1 MTSRERYEAGL
12 VMEQDGASGK
22 EIAAAMGYK
31 DELSWYQAKYRYK
44 KKDTRTAK
52 EDAKAEEAKQADADK
67 HDRLAK
73 GLVARA
79 LENNSPAPEPA
90 PILEGLNT
98 EKIPV
103 PVKPVLSAEAQTILN
118 DYTKREKEKDRAS
131 AIARFPVKEPDVPI
145 KRLAIKTEINA
156 DGELL
161 SYKAGGDK
169 VSIRRR
175 GSHKSSLVLTVSEL
189 RVMLTELTE
198 LTELMAEA
206 PVC

>member
-44 KKDTRTAK
+44 KKDTRAAK
-52 EDAKAEEAKQADADK
+52 DEAKAEEAKQASAAA
-67 HDRLAK
+67 HERLAK
-73 GLVARA
+73 ALVARA

-90 PILEGLNT
+90 PILEGLKL
-98 EKIPV
+98 EKVPI
-103 PVKPVLSAEAQTILN
+103 PVKPVLSAEAQALL

-131 AIARFPVKEPDVPI
+131 AIACSPVKVAEATAPI

-161 SYKAGGDK
+161 SYRAGGGK
-169 VSIRRR
+169 VSIRKR
-175 GSHKSSLVLTVSEL
+175 GSHKSSLVLTMSEL
-189 RVMLTELTE
+189 HVVMAE
-198 LTELMAEA
+198 LTELMTEVA
-206 PVC
+206 VC

>member
-52 EDAKAEEAKQADADK
+52 EEAKAEEAKQASADA

-98 EKIPV
+98 EKVPV
-103 PVKPVLSAEAQTILN
+103 PVKPVISAKAQALLD

-131 AIARFPVKEPDVPI
+131 AIAYFPGKTHEAPAPI
-145 KRLAIKTEINA
+145 KRLTIKTEINA
-156 DGELL
+156 DGETL
-161 SYKAGGDK
+161 SYKAGGGK

-175 GSHKSSLVLTVSEL
+175 GSHKSSLVLTMEQL
-189 RVMLTELTE
+189 RVVLAE
-198 LTELMAEA
+198 LTELMTEVA
-206 PVC
+206 VC